1 MLVRIGGLRSA
12 KNFPKFFGRKAAE
25 RTSSNAFAVTG
36 ALSHACL
43 VTDAKKALNL
53 SVIRVCRPGLGQTGD
68 WQRQACGNADRTQGQ
83 LENGNGV
90 VGKFEHSAS
99 IIGGRKTVSMGVT
112 IVSLIDCAARTINVS
127 TEPGTT
133 FFPKRPSQSHSASD
147 D

>member
-43 VTDAKKALNL
+43 VTDAKKTLNL
-53 SVIRVCRPGLGQTGD
+53 SVIRVCRLGLGQTGD

-83 LENGNGV
+83 LENGIGV

-99 IIGGRKTVSMGVT
+99 IIG
-112 IVSLIDCAARTINVS
+112 
-127 TEPGTT
+127 
-133 FFPKRPSQSHSASD
+133 
-147 D
+147 

>member
-53 SVIRVCRPGLGQTGD
+53 SVVRVCRPGLGQTGD

-90 VGKFEHSAS
+90 VGKHSAS
-99 IIGGRKTVSMGVT
+99 IIGGRKTVSMCVT
-112 IVSLIDCAARTINVS
+112 MVSLIDCVARTINVS
-127 TEPGTT
+127 TETDTT